1 MKTIKWMLL
10 IYGFLWVL
18 GFPVN
23 AQETPAKEEIFSEV
37 DEMPEYK
44 GGQEALFQFVKD
56 NIVYPE
62 EAKKSGVQGK
72 VFVSFV
78 IDEFGAVTESRIA
91 RGVNPDLDKEALRV
105 VKQMAEWN
113 PGKKEGKPV
122 KVSMTLP
129 IMFALDENKQK
140 KPNE

>member
-1 MKTIKWMLL
+1 MDVI
-10 IYGFLWVL
+10 
-18 GFPVN
+18 
-23 AQETPAKEEIFSEV
+23 AQETPAKQEIFSEV

-62 EAKKSGVQGK
+62 EAKKNGVQGK

-78 IDEFGAVTESRIA
+78 IDEVGAVIDSKIT
-91 RGVNPDLDKEALRV
+91 RGIDPVLDKEALRV
-105 VKQMAEWN
+105 VKQMSDWN
-113 PGKKEGKPV
+113 PGKKDRKPV

-129 IMFALDENKQK
+129 IMFALDIDSKTEKN
-140 KPNE
+140 

>member
-1 MKTIKWMLL
+1 MKSIKWMLL
-10 IYGFLWVL
+10 IYGIVL
-18 GFPVN
+18 VLAFSAN
-23 AQETPAKEEIFSEV
+23 AQEKPAKQETNSEM

-56 NIVYPE
+56 NIVFPE
-62 EAKKSGVQGK
+62 EAKKNGVQGK

-78 IDEFGAVTESRIA
+78 IDEFGAVTESRIT
-91 RGVNPDLDKEALRV
+91 RSVNPVLDKEALRV
-105 VKQMAEWN
+105 VKQMSEWV

-129 IMFALDENKQK
+129 IMFALDDSNKK
-140 KPNE
+140 EPK